1 MFFSRV
7 FQFIVHRSAFIVCFG
22 GFMARYVGQR
32 VKRTEDPRLIQG
44 LAHYVD
50 DIRLPDTLHVA
61 FVRSIY
67 AHARVNGVDASEA
80 LKAPGVVAVYTGK
93 ETAGIGPVPCAGAL
107 PDLKVPDHRVL
118 ATDKVYFVGH
128 PIAAIVATNAYA
140 ARDAAELVLVDYEDL
155 PAVVDAEAAAAGG
168 TVIHESFGDNIAY
181 KLTAG
186 EGDIEAAL
194 NGADKVIKQRITNQR
209 LAPVAMEPRGVLAR
223 YFPGEQ
229 ELTVWSSTQIPHLL
243 RTQLALMIGIPE
255 NKLRVIT
262 PEVGGGFG
270 SKLNVYAEE
279 ALLGWISM
287 QLGRPAK
294 WIETRREN
302 MAATIHGR
310 GQVGDIEIGFRNDGT
325 ITGLR
330 YNVFADLGAYHQ
342 LLTPAIPTLTGLML
356 SGCYKIPAIQI
367 NVTGVFTNKMATDA
381 YRGAGRP
388 EATYVVERALDLVAD
403 ELDIDP
409 VEVRRRN
416 FPAPEEFPFKTAT
429 GLFYDSGNYEG
440 ALDKALKNADYERL
454 RAEQKSARDE
464 GRIVG
469 IGVSTYVEIC
479 ALGPSQAMPAGGWE
493 SATVRIEPTG
503 KVTVLTGASPHG
515 QGQET
520 SFAQLTADEL
530 GVDLNDVTVIHGDTS
545 IVQYGIGTFGSRAT
559 AVGGTAVYVAI
570 EKLREKA
577 RLIAAHMLGTD
588 AANIA
593 FDEGMFSLKEAKKVA
608 TAAGGDTA
616 SSGDAD
622 EVPEAVLPAGQDPAG
637 ALPEPEP
644 GRKSVTIQD
653 VALAAHLGRELPPD
667 TEPGLSATYFFE
679 PKNFTFP
686 FGTHICVV
694 EIDRDTGEVKITRYV
709 AVDDCGRVIN
719 PMLVDGQVQ
728 GGIVQSIGQ
737 ALYEEV
743 VYDEQGQLVTGTLM
757 DYAVPRAKMIPWF
770 ELDRTETPTDV
781 NPMGVKG
788 VGEAGTIGA
797 TPAIVNAVVDAL
809 SPFGVRHIDMPVR
822 PEAVWRIINRGQ

>member
-1 MFFSRV
+1 
-7 FQFIVHRSAFIVCFG
+7 
-22 GFMARYVGQR
+22 MANNYIGQR
-32 VKRTEDPRLIQG
+32 VKRTEDPRLIKG

-50 DIRLPDTLHVA
+50 DVGLPGTLHVA
-61 FVRSIY
+61 FVRSLY
-67 AHARVNGVDASEA
+67 AHARISGIDATEA
-80 LKAPGVVAVYTGK
+80 LKSPGVVAVYTGK
-93 ETAGIGPVPCAGAL
+93 DIATKVGPVPCAAAL
-107 PDLKVPDHRVL
+107 PDLKVPDYRVL
-118 ATDKVYFVGH
+118 ATGKALFVGH
-128 PIAAIVATNAYA
+128 PIVAVVATDKYA
-140 ARDAAELVLVDYEDL
+140 ARDALDLISVDYEEL
-155 PAVVDAEAAAAGG
+155 PAVVDVEAAAKGG
-168 TVIHESFGDNIAY
+168 ALVHEKFGDNIAY
-181 KLTAG
+181 KLTSG
-186 EGDIEAAL
+186 EGDLEAAL
-194 NGADKVIKQRITNQR
+194 ASSAPVIKQRIINQR
-209 LAPVAMEPRGVLAR
+209 VAPVAMEPRGVLAR
-223 YFPGEQ
+223 FLPGEQ

-243 RTQLALMIGIPE
+243 RTQLALMIGMPE

-287 QLGRPAK
+287 QLGGKPVK

-302 MAATIHGR
+302 IQATIHGR
-310 GQVGDIEIGFRNDGT
+310 GQIGYIEVGCRNDGT
-325 ITGLR
+325 VTGLR

-403 ELDIDP
+403 ELGIDP

-416 FPAPEEFPFKTAT
+416 FPAPEEFPFQTAT

-440 ALDKALKNADYERL
+440 ALAKALENAGYEKL
-454 RAEQKSARDE
+454 REEQKAARDE
-464 GRIVG
+464 GRLVG

-503 KVTVLTGASPHG
+503 KVTVMTGASQHV

-520 SFAQLTADEL
+520 SCAQIAADEL
-530 GVDLNDVTVIHGDTS
+530 GVDLNDITVIHGDTA

-559 AVGGTAVYVAI
+559 AVGGTAVLVAI
-570 EKLREKA
+570 QKLKEKA
-577 RLIAAHMLGTD
+577 AKIAAHMLQADSSRLTFESGRYSLQ
-588 AANIA
+588 AASA
-593 FDEGMFSLKEAKKVA
+593 AA
-608 TAAGGDTA
+608 TGV
-616 SSGDAD
+616 S
-622 EVPEAVLPAGQDPAG
+622 EPVVPVGQAPAG
-637 ALPEPEP
+637 ALPEPATE
-644 GRKSVTIQD
+644 GKSSLTIQEI
-653 VALAAHLGRELPPD
+653 ALAAHVAKEIPPD

-694 EIDRDTGEVKITRYV
+694 EIDKETGETKFLRYV
-709 AVDDCGRVIN
+709 AVDDCGKVIN
-719 PMLVDGQVQ
+719 PLLVDGQIH
-728 GGIVQSIGQ
+728 GGIVQAIGQ

-743 VYDEQGQLVTGTLM
+743 FYDEQGQLVTGELM
-757 DYAVPRAKMIPWF
+757 DYALPKASQLPWF
-770 ELDRTETPTDV
+770 ELDRTETPSPV
-781 NPMGVKG
+781 NPLGVKG

-797 TPAIVNAVVDAL
+797 TPAIVNAIVDAL
-809 SPFGVRHIDMPVR
+809 SPYGVKHVDMPVR
-822 PEAVWRIINRGQ
+822 PENVWRLIH

>member
-1 MFFSRV
+1 
-7 FQFIVHRSAFIVCFG
+7 
-22 GFMARYVGQR
+22 MATKYVGQR
-32 VKRTEDPRLIQG
+32 VKRTEDPRLIKG

-50 DIRLPDTLHVA
+50 DIRLPDTLHVC

-67 AHARVNGVDASEA
+67 PHARINSIDTSAA
-80 LKAPGVVAVYTGK
+80 LAAPGVVAVYTGK
-93 ETAGIGPVPCAGAL
+93 DIAGKLGPVPCASAL
-107 PDLKVPDHRVL
+107 PDLKVPDFRPL
-118 ATDKVYFVGH
+118 AGDKVLFVGH
-128 PIAAIVATNAYA
+128 PIAAVVATDRYA
-140 ARDAAELVLVDYEDL
+140 ARDAVDLVMVDYEDL
-155 PAVVDAEAAAAGG
+155 PAVVDVEEAAKGG
-168 TVIHESFGDNIAY
+168 TVIHENFADNIAY

-186 EGDIEAAL
+186 EGDIDASLGAA
-194 NGADKVIKQRITNQR
+194 DRVVKQRILHSR
-209 LAPVAMEPRGVLAR
+209 LAPIAMEPRGVLAR
-223 YFPGEQ
+223 YFPGEE

-270 SKLNVYAEE
+270 SKLNVYGEE

-287 QLGRPAK
+287 QLGKPVK

-302 MAATIHGR
+302 MQATIHGR
-310 GQVGDIEIGFRNDGT
+310 GQVGYIEIGFKNDGT

-356 SGCYKIPAIQI
+356 SGAYKIPAIQI
-367 NVTGVFTNKMATDA
+367 NITACFTNKMATDA

-388 EATYVVERALDLVAD
+388 EATYVVERAMDLVAA
-403 ELDIDP
+403 ELGIDAA
-409 VEVRRRN
+409 EVRRRN
-416 FPAPEEFPFKTAT
+416 FPAANEFPFHTAT
-429 GLFYDSGNYEG
+429 GLDYDSGNYEA
-440 ALDKALKNADYERL
+440 ALDKAQQIIGYAKL
-454 RAEQKSARDE
+454 REEQKKARDE
-464 GRIVG
+464 GRLIG

-479 ALGPSQAMPAGGWE
+479 ALGPSAAMPAGGWE

-520 SFAQLTADEL
+520 SFAQIAAHEL
-530 GVDLNDVTVIHGDTS
+530 GVDLKDVTVIHGDTG

-559 AVGGTAVYVAI
+559 AVGGTAVLIAI
-570 EKLREKA
+570 QKLKEKA
-577 RLIAAHMLGTD
+577 QKIAAHMLQAD
-588 AANIA
+588 ASRLS
-593 FDEGMFSLKEAKKVA
+593 FEGGRYSLPAA
-608 TAAGGDTA
+608 TAAAAG
-616 SSGDAD
+616 SSDPVMPVG
-622 EVPEAVLPAGQDPAG
+622 EAPAG
-637 ALPEPEP
+637 ALPEPETE
-644 GRKSVTIQD
+644 GRTSLTIQEI
-653 VALAAHLGRELPPD
+653 ALAAHIAKDIPPD

-686 FGTHICVV
+686 FGTHIAVV
-694 EIDRDTGEVKITRYV
+694 EVDRDTGDIKFQRYV
-709 AVDDCGRVIN
+709 AVDDCGKVIN
-719 PMLVDGQVQ
+719 PLLVDGQVH

-757 DYAVPRAKMIPWF
+757 DYALPRASHIPNF
-770 ELDRTETPTDV
+770 ELDRTETPSPV
-781 NPMGVKG
+781 NPLGVKG

-797 TPAIVNAVVDAL
+797 TPAIVGAVVDAL
-809 SPFGVRHIDMPVR
+809 APFGVKHLDMPIR
-822 PEAVWRIINRGQ
+822 PESVWKIINGSH